1 MSFETTGLQT
11 TAWETALL
19 KRAYAGLQGTAA
31 RAHAPIETDTDQLE
45 AAYARCDAITR
56 EHSRTF
62 YMASALLPKHK
73 RRAARAL
80 YAFCR
85 ISDDIVDA
93 QTDDDPAAALEAWR
107 KRVLHPPAAQPPT
120 GVLLAWADTR
130 ARYHIPNLYTAQLLD
145 GVAQDFVHQRYPTFE
160 ALADYCYGVAS
171 TVGLMAMHIVGFRE
185 TTAIDYAVKLGVALQ
200 LTNILRDVGEDWARG
215 RLYLPLEELAAF
227 GLREADIAAG
237 RVDNRWRDFMRFQ
250 IARTRRL
257 YAASLAGVSKLHRD
271 GRFAIRAAAELY
283 AGILD
288 DLEAHDYDAF
298 RRRAYVGKAQKLR
311 RLPGIWWRAKVVP
324 EIKTSQ
330 T

>member
-1 MSFETTGLQT
+1 MSFETAGLQT

-19 KRAYAGLQGTAA
+19 NRAYAGLHGATA
-31 RAHAPIETDTDQLE
+31 RAHAPIEPDTDQLE

-62 YMASALLPKHK
+62 YMASALLPKPK

-85 ISDDIVDA
+85 ISDDIVDD
-93 QTDDDPAAALEAWR
+93 QDQMNVDPVAALEAWR
-107 KRVLHPPAAQPPT
+107 KRVLHPPATQPPT

-145 GVAQDFVHQRYPTFE
+145 GVAQDFVRQRYPTFE
-160 ALADYCYGVAS
+160 ALANYCYGVAS

-200 LTNILRDVGEDWARG
+200 LTNILRDVGEDWANG

-227 GLREADIAAG
+227 GLREADVAAG
-237 RVDNRWRDFMRFQ
+237 RVDDRWRDFMRFQ

-257 YAASLAGVSKLHRD
+257 YETSLAGVSMLHRD

-298 RRRAYVGKAQKLR
+298 HRRAFIGRVQKLR
-311 RLPGIWWRAKVVP
+311 RLPGIWWRANVGGN
-324 EIKTSQ
+324 
-330 T
+330 

>member
-1 MSFETTGLQT
+1 MCFETAGLQT
-11 TAWETALL
+11 AAWETALL
-19 KRAYAGLQGTAA
+19 NRAYAGLQGAAA
-31 RAHAPIETDTDQLE
+31 RVHAPLEVNDAQLE
-45 AAYARCDAITR
+45 AAYARCEAITR

-62 YMASALLPKHK
+62 YMASALLPRPK

-85 ISDDIVDA
+85 ISDDIVDDQD
-93 QTDDDPAAALEAWR
+93 QTGDDPVAALKAWR
-107 KRVLHPPAAQPPT
+107 RRVLHPPATEPPE

-145 GVAQDFVHQRYPTFE
+145 GVAQDFVRQRYPTFE

-227 GLREADIAAG
+227 GLREADIATG

-298 RRRAYVGKAQKLR
+298 HRRAHIGKAQKLR
-311 RLPGIWWRAKVVP
+311 RLPGIWWRANVAG
-324 EIKTSQ
+324 S
-330 T
+330 